1 MEMTKTYF
9 CIIDNESLVSY
20 NDRTQ
25 VLIIG
30 DEMLSKEQ
38 AQALFEF
45 LRELANEGA
54 LGL

>member
-9 CIIDNESLVSY
+9 CIIDNESLASY
-20 NDRTQ
+20 NDLTGE
-25 VLIIG
+25 LILG
-30 DEMLSKEQ
+30 EELLDKEQ
-38 AQALFEF
+38 VQALFEF